1 MYEICQKHL
10 DMGRPSYDALNRLI
24 AKAVSSITASLHFEG
39 DLNVD
44 LNESQTNL
52 EPFPRL
58 HFMITAMASITT
70 QKKEMANTESR
81 PITELCF
88 AVQNFFAK
96 IADFDAEGDKYLA
109 VSANEKS
116 VLSDS
121 TLHCTR
127 WSRARR

>member
-1 MYEICQKHL
+1 MLH
-10 DMGRPSYDALNRLI
+10 RLI
-24 AKAVSSITASLHFEG
+24 ANGVWSMTASLHFEG

-44 LNESQTNL
+44 LNVFQTNL

-58 HFMITAMASITT
+58 HFMITAMPPITT
-70 QKKEMANTESR
+70 QKKKETTNPEIR

-88 AVQNFFAK
+88 SAQNFFAR
-96 IADFDAEGDKYLA
+96 IADFDAEGDKYMA
-109 VSANEKS
+109 VSGNEKS

-127 WSRARR
+127 WSPARP